1 MKTTKKLL
9 ALFLSVMLVM
19 SCGTVAIAA
28 NTANVN
34 EMSESGKGSSFGGS
48 LNGFFELMIESIKEF
63 FNRIAA
69 LFIGNKFTGGDY
81 TIPEIDLSV
90 LPEKLE
96 GTEYEYLYE
105 LSTVDN
111 SADYMAHPDSVLLND
126 GNILTVYPAGHGKG
140 AVLNKIS
147 TNGGISWDSRVENT
161 PASWVNSQET
171 PTVYRLQFT
180 DGTPDKLILISANP
194 KWPNSKTTGGFECSI
209 SLDEG
214 KTWSEF
220 KRFYSLDD
228 ENSVVPIVAMASLTR
243 LKENGEFVDKWMGFF
258 HDADFYNYKT
268 ILTFD
273 DEGNMQWSVPE
284 KYFTQHRDIEKSS
297 NMCEVEVIRSDM
309 GMGDELCLITRSQ
322 SKKINSLV
330 SFSTDEGK
338 TWSEPRE
345 LPAALN
351 GERHKAEYT
360 PDGRLFITFRS
371 IERGDKA
378 RANAKNTTDRT
389 RGWISEGLVAWVG
402 TYEDLKQGNEG
413 QYRIK
418 LAHIYDDSQTKPE
431 YYANADTG
439 YCGNVVLSDGTIVTC
454 SYGKYSSSEKT
465 ANGKEYKTYIASKRI
480 NLKDT
485 DKLLEIIR

>member
-1 MKTTKKLL
+1 MKTAKKII
-9 ALFLSVMLVM
+9 ALTLSVMLLM
-19 SCGTVAIAA
+19 TCGVAAFAAGGAAEESQQAKKGCSISDFFKNIFQKIKDFFGKIA
-28 NTANVN
+28 
-34 EMSESGKGSSFGGS
+34 SW
-48 LNGFFELMIESIKEF
+48 
-63 FNRIAA
+63 
-69 LFIGNKFTGGDY
+69 FIPNKFTGGDY
-81 TIPEIDLSV
+81 TIPELDLSV
-90 LPEKLE
+90 MPEELK
-96 GTEYEYLYE
+96 GTQYEYLYK
-105 LSTVDN
+105 LSTVDD
-111 SADYMAHPDSVLLND
+111 STDYMAHPDSVLLNN

-140 AVLNKIS
+140 AVLNKVS
-147 TNGGISWDSRVENT
+147 TNGGVSWDSRIENT

-171 PTVYRLQFT
+171 PTVYRLEFS

-214 KTWSEF
+214 QTWSEF
-220 KRFYSLDD
+220 QRFYSLND
-228 ENSVVPIVAMASLTR
+228 ENSVIPIVAMASLTR

-258 HDADFYNYKT
+258 HDSDFYNYKT

-273 DEGNMQWSVPE
+273 EQGNMHWSVPE
-284 KYFTQHRDIEKSS
+284 KYFAQHRDIEKSS

-309 GMGDELCLITRSQ
+309 GKGDELCLITRSQ

-351 GERHKAEYT
+351 GERHKADYT

-371 IERGDKA
+371 IERGEKA
-378 RANAKNTTDRT
+378 RENAKTATDKN

-418 LAHIYDDSQTKPE
+418 LAHIYDDRQTKPE

-454 SYGKYSSSEKT
+454 SYGKYSAEEKT
-465 ANGKEYKTYIASKRI
+465 ADGKGYKTSIHSKRI
-480 NLKDT
+480 NLKHT
-485 DKLLEIIR
+485 DELIERIK